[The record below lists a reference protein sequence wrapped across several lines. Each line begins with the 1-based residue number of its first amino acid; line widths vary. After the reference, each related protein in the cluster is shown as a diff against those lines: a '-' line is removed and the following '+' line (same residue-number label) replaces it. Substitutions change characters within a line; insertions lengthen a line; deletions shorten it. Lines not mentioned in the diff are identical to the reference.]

1 MVWYTVYTE
10 NDTFTLI
17 PKQTPLRAL
26 INDYFAINMQNW
38 LHKIKSAVRWFDD
51 SALEKRAA
59 FSRFLAIGL
68 TLIS

>member
-1 MVWYTVYTE
+1 
-10 NDTFTLI
+10 
-17 PKQTPLRAL
+17 
-26 INDYFAINMQNW
+26 MQNW